1 VIQRKTV
8 TPRALAF
15 VCAFALP
22 QIAEAAPADPS
33 AKPVAAPAGAGAKPK
48 PASSAA
54 PAAAPPAAAA
64 PVTPPPGV
72 KPTTATAPSAS
83 APAAPASAPPAAAP
97 PTKPEVKLPPPKTPL
112 EAALQGVVMLERAGR
127 PLAVG
132 TLLNGDGRILT
143 ALSPLT
149 HGNQIDARYPDGRVL
164 HVKLS
169 YSDRAWDLALLT
181 PEGDARHAG
190 LRASRDPA
198 PAAGTKLKT
207 IGYVRDKALG
217 ATDQTIKARGVL
229 RGGDSAELSD
239 ALELAQPP
247 KPTDIGA
254 PLVNDKGE
262 VVAIVA
268 RACSPNDKVGCTL
281 APYGAPVSAIR
292 GFLRGVPMRHGP
304 WVGLEGVA
312 FDAGIARG
320 VRVAAVAPDGPAA
333 SAGLH
338 AGPPGAADVIVAVDG
353 TPVSSAEAFADAVEN
368 HAAGTPVRL
377 LVLSDGRYREVG
389 VVVREAA
396 DAVGRHDR
404 AIPPNPWPRTSRP
417 PEQKSTPNPY
427 R

>member
-1 VIQRKTV
+1 LT
-8 TPRALAF
+8 
-15 VCAFALP
+15 
-22 QIAEAAPADPS
+22 
-33 AKPVAAPAGAGAKPK
+33 
-48 PASSAA
+48 
-54 PAAAPPAAAA
+54 
-64 PVTPPPGV
+64 
-72 KPTTATAPSAS
+72 
-83 APAAPASAPPAAAP
+83 PAAPGATPASPAPL
-97 PTKPEVKLPPPKTPL
+97 KPEVKLPPPKTPL

-127 PLAVG
+127 PLGVG

-149 HGNQIDARYPDGRVL
+149 HGNQVDARYPDGRVV
-164 HVKLS
+164 HVRLS

-190 LRASRDPA
+190 LKASHDASPVV
-198 PAAGTKLKT
+198 GTKLKT

-217 ATDQTIKARGVL
+217 ATDQTVKAKSVL
-229 RGGDSAELSD
+229 RGGDSAELTD
-239 ALELAQPP
+239 ALELGVSPRP
-247 KPTDIGA
+247 SDLGA

-262 VVAIVA
+262 VVGILA
-268 RACSPNDKVGCTL
+268 RACSPADKVGCTL
-281 APYGAPVSAIR
+281 TLYAAPVSAIR

-304 WVGLEGVA
+304 WVGLEAVA

-338 AGPPGAADVIVAVDG
+338 AGPPGMADVVLAVDG

-368 HAAGTPVRL
+368 HAPGAPIRL

-389 VVVREAA
+389 VVVHEPP
-396 DAVGRHDR
+396 DAVGRHER
-404 AIPPNPWPRTSRP
+404 VIQSNPWPRP
-417 PEQKSTPNPY
+417 PQPHTAPNPY